1 MDRISLS
8 TVSSMVILF
17 ASTNFYSLAT
27 ATEVRYGHAGGCY
40 RQGVKVCV
48 EEPNDFCDEGTFRF
62 AHVLRQDYDNPLF
75 WCVFDIEHIEIGR
88 CGDSNRCSN
97 LASRC
102 DDPSTFVALDQTCT
116 ITRDKANSRLTTY
129 GKCNDRCSWSP
140 DDCKDGETWTK
151 DDLACSAD
159 KVEIGACAAGY
170 NFCSVSSKA
179 CVQPSEPYINHS
191 DLLDKLNVRCILSEI
206 PNTAAPTGSPTATV
220 SPTTTPMTFTK
231 NKNTICHPD
240 KTTSFEEIND
250 DECESECK
258 ASTSC
263 KAYQVGKKSCTFFSG
278 TDIITKDDKFKE
290 YKCYEKKK
298 KKKKFKKKKGALCNP
313 RGAIGFFKNRKDA
326 KCKKKCIKL
335 DKCNSF
341 MTGPDSICFIFKKSG
356 TPIKTTKNKSFKDFD
371 CYTLD

>member
-1 MDRISLS
+1 MVRISAR
-8 TVSSMVILF
+8 TVSSLLILF
-17 ASTNFYSLAT
+17 VSSNICSLTTAAT
-27 ATEVRYGHAGGCY
+27 VRYGHTGGCY
-40 RQGVKVCV
+40 RKGVKVCV

-62 AHVLRQDYDNPLF
+62 AYVLRQDYDYPLF

-151 DDLACSAD
+151 DDLTCSAD

-191 DLLDKLNVRCILSEI
+191 DLLAKLDIRCILSEI
-206 PNTAAPTGSPTATV
+206 PTTAAPTASPTATV
-220 SPTTTPMTFTK
+220 SPTTTPIKFAK
-231 NKNTICHPD
+231 QKNTICHPD
-240 KTTSFEEIND
+240 TTTAFEKIND
-250 DECESECK
+250 YECESKCK

-263 KAYQVGKKSCTFFSG
+263 KAYQVGKKSCTLFSG
-278 TDIITKDDKFKE
+278 TDIITKDDTFKE
-290 YKCYEKKK
+290 YKCYEKKNEK
-298 KKKKFKKKKGALCNP
+298 KKKKCKKKKRALCNP
-313 RGAIGFFKNRKDA
+313 RCAIGFYKDSNSD
-326 KCKKKCIKL
+326 KCKKSVLTWI
-335 DKCNSF
+335 NATRS
-341 MTGPDSICFIFKKSG
+341 
-356 TPIKTTKNKSFKDFD
+356 
-371 CYTLD
+371 